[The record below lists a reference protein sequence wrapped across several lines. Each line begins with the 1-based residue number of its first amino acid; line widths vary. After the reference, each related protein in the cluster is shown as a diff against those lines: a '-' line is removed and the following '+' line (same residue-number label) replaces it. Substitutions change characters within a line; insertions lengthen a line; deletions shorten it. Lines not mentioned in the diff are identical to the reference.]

1 MKICIVLNG
10 EIKDFNRIKEII
22 KNENYYKIICADGG
36 ANHLFKMGINPDYI
50 IGDLDSINLDIINY
64 YKDKNVDFEKF
75 PSKKDETDS
84 EICIFLAEKL
94 KATSIDFIGALGGRI
109 DHTIANINLLYY
121 VKEKGIKPRIISEK
135 EEIYIAVNEKI
146 IINGNK
152 GDTISIIPIR
162 GDAKGVTLSNLEY
175 PLKEHYMKYSVP
187 LGVSNV
193 MLDTSCSISVK
204 EGNLLIIRN
213 KNI

>member
-10 EIKDFNRIKEII
+10 EIKDFNKTKDII
-22 KNENYYKIICADGG
+22 ENENYDSIICADGG

-50 IGDLDSINLDIINY
+50 IGE
-64 YKDKNVDFEKF
+64 KKVAFEKF

-121 VKEKGIKPRIISEK
+121 VKEKNIIPKIISEK

-146 IINGNK
+146 IIGGNK
-152 GDTISIIPIR
+152 GDTISVIPIK
-162 GDAKGVTLSNLEY
+162 GDAEGVTLDNLEY
-175 PLKEHYMKYSVP
+175 PLKDYYMKYSKP
-187 LGVSNV
+187 LGISNV

-204 EGNLLIIRN
+204 KGILLIIRN
-213 KNI
+213 KDI